1 MKRLLLPLM
10 SIALLAAFKPAPAP
24 MITPPPSRIDGGPVI
39 MSVLDRDTGE
49 VQPQYRH
56 DGQRW
61 TAGERGHRYSVRL
74 RNASPQRVLVVLS
87 VDGINAISGE
97 PAAPGQT
104 GYVLDPWQSTDIAGW
119 RKSND
124 EVAQFLFSSPAD
136 SYASRTGQGDNLGVI
151 GIAVFNE
158 RRAVRWE
165 HRPAKPM
172 RRSAPIAE
180 ASPAADAAASRS
192 SAEAASATAPSPAP
206 MQRLGTGHGDR
217 ETSSVRD
224 TAFERATEEPVQIV
238 QLRYDSARNLR
249 RRGIAVDSPTA
260 PERTPQAFPQRFVPD
275 PPSR

>member
-10 SIALLAAFKPAPAP
+10 SITLLAAFKPAPAP
-24 MITPPPSRIDGGPVI
+24 MITPAPGRIDGGPVI

-56 DGQRW
+56 GGQRW

-124 EVAQFLFSSPAD
+124 EVAQFLFSSPAG

-172 RRSAPIAE
+172 RRSAPIPE

-192 SAEAASATAPSPAP
+192 SAEAASAAAPSPAP

-217 ETSSVRD
+217 ETSQVRD
-224 TAFERATEEPVQIV
+224 TAFERATQEPVQIV

-249 RRGIAVDSPTA
+249 RRGIAMDAPTGSG
-260 PERTPQAFPQRFVPD
+260 RTPQAFPQRFVPD